1 MLVPQKVPCENNG
14 PVDRKQNLQSSRKSP
29 IDTRGLPPS
38 SRAVAAAD
46 GRACTDDVGRRC
58 RTRGMRGYPSPC
70 ADSSTACPKVDAH
83 HTMARDPVATRPCD
97 MEPDLRGRRAAAE
110 QAHRWPEREA
120 RTSYAGTPAR
130 RSHAP
135 RRWAVSSRGYL
146 GVSHSERARTQRCTR
161 CATAS
166 PGMASPIRYEAYGSV
181 LYAASKTGGIVLAT
195 VCWHKRDD
203 GAPSSVS
210 GRPLASDATRGC
222 SHTVVV
228 TAGRPCHAATLS
240 LCRTCPRMHPGGPA
254 AAPQACVDPPGK
266 RGPP

>member
-1 MLVPQKVPCENNG
+1 MAGFAMWAGDAGHAVCEGILHLAQTAQRLAQRWMRIARWPETLWPRVPV
-14 PVDRKQNLQSSRKSP
+14 
-29 IDTRGLPPS
+29 
-38 SRAVAAAD
+38 
-46 GRACTDDVGRRC
+46 
-58 RTRGMRGYPSPC
+58 
-70 ADSSTACPKVDAH
+70 
-83 HTMARDPVATRPCD
+83 D